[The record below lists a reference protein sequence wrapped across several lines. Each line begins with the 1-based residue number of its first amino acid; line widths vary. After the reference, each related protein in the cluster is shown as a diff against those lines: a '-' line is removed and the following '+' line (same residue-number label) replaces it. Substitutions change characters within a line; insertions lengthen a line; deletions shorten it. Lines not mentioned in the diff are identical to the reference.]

1 MDTVRECEPEPDLSI
16 VGFVGGALFGVR
28 EEPEARG
35 RCTGLMKAV
44 IMAGGK
50 GTRLQPL
57 TSNQPKPMIPIVNTP
72 CMEHIVRLLKRYGFE
87 DILVTLEFMP
97 EVIREYFGDGSEWG
111 VKIDYS
117 VEEEPLGT
125 AGSVKYIEDRLT
137 ERFVVVSG
145 DALTDVD
152 LEKAVALHEER
163 GAEVT
168 LVLKK
173 VDDPSEFG
181 IVVVEDDGRVS
192 DFLEKPDEEEVFSYT
207 ANTGIYIV
215 EPEVLR
221 DIPEGQE
228 YDWSK
233 QQFPKMLEEGR
244 PIYGY
249 VMEGYWEDIGNIEQ
263 YMSAQRDV
271 LDGKVRGVRPPGEE
285 VRKGVYIGDGVQVNE
300 EYLEGPVVLGE
311 GVWIADG
318 ARVGPYSVLA
328 PNVSVKVGA
337 SIKES
342 TVAHGTSIGEGAGL
356 DGALLGRSCTVG
368 DYARLLE
375 GSALGDE
382 VEVGQGATVAAGVS
396 VYPKESIERGAAVT
410 ENIY

>member
-1 MDTVRECEPEPDLSI
+1 
-16 VGFVGGALFGVR
+16 
-28 EEPEARG
+28 
-35 RCTGLMKAV
+35 MKAV

-72 CMEHIVRLLKRYGFE
+72 CMEHIVRLLKRYDFE

-111 VKIDYS
+111 VKMSYS

-125 AGSVKYIEDRLT
+125 AGSVKHVEDRLT

-181 IVVVEDDGRVS
+181 IVVVDDDGRVS
-192 DFLEKPDEEEVFSYT
+192 DFLEKPDEDEVFSYT

-215 EPEVLR
+215 EPDVLH
-221 DIPEGQE
+221 DVPEGQE

-233 QQFPKMLEEGR
+233 EQFPKMLEEGR

-249 VMEGYWEDIGNIEQ
+249 VMDGYWEDIGNIEQ
-263 YMSAQRDV
+263 YMGAQRDV
-271 LDGKVRGVRPPGEE
+271 LDGKVRGVRPPGKE
-285 VRKGVYIGDGVQVNE
+285 VRKGVYVGDGVEVDE
-300 EYLEGPVVLGE
+300 EYLEGPVVLGN
-311 GVWIADG
+311 GVRIASG

-328 PNVSVKVGA
+328 PNVSVGAGA
-337 SIKES
+337 SVKES
-342 TVAHGTSIGEGAGL
+342 TVAEGTSIGEGAGL
-356 DGALLGRSCTVG
+356 DGALVGRSCTVD

-382 VEVGQGATVAAGVS
+382 VEVGQGATVASGVS
-396 VYPKESIERGAAVT
+396 VYPKQSIERGAAVT
-410 ENIY
+410 EDVF

>member
-1 MDTVRECEPEPDLSI
+1 
-16 VGFVGGALFGVR
+16 
-28 EEPEARG
+28 
-35 RCTGLMKAV
+35 MKAV

-111 VKIDYS
+111 VKMSYS

-125 AGSVKYIEDRLT
+125 AGSVKYVEDRLT

-192 DFLEKPDEEEVFSYT
+192 DFLEKPDEDEVFSYT

-215 EPEVLR
+215 EPDALR
-221 DIPEGQE
+221 DVPEGKE

-233 QQFPKMLEEGR
+233 EQFPKMLEEGR

-249 VMEGYWEDIGNIEQ
+249 VMDGYWEDIGNIEQ
-263 YMSAQRDV
+263 YMGAQRDV
-271 LDGKVRGVRPPGEE
+271 LDGKVRGVRPPGKE
-285 VRKGVYIGDGVQVNE
+285 VRKGVYVGDGADVNE
-300 EYLEGPVVLGE
+300 EHLEGPVVLGN
-311 GVWIADG
+311 GVSVASG
-318 ARVGPYSVLA
+318 TRVGPYSVLA
-328 PNVSVKVGA
+328 PNVSVGAGA

-342 TVAHGTSIGEGAGL
+342 TVAEGTSIGEGAGL
-356 DGALLGRSCTVG
+356 DGALVGRSCTVG

-382 VEVGQGATVAAGVS
+382 VEVGQGATVASGVS
-396 VYPKESIERGAAVT
+396 VYPKQSIERGAAVT
-410 ENIY
+410 EDLF

>member
-1 MDTVRECEPEPDLSI
+1 
-16 VGFVGGALFGVR
+16 
-28 EEPEARG
+28 
-35 RCTGLMKAV
+35 MKAV

-72 CMEHIVRLLKRYGFE
+72 CMEHIVRLLKRYDFE

-125 AGSVKYIEDRLT
+125 AGSVKYVEDRLT

-181 IVVVEDDGRVS
+181 IVVVEDNGRVS
-192 DFLEKPDEEEVFSYT
+192 DFLEKPDEDEVFSYT

-215 EPEVLR
+215 EPDALR
-221 DIPEGQE
+221 DVPEDQE

-233 QQFPKMLEEGR
+233 EQFPKMLEEGR

-263 YMSAQRDV
+263 YMGAQRDV
-271 LDGKVRGVRPPGEE
+271 LDGKVRGVRPPGKE
-285 VRKGVYIGDGVQVNE
+285 VRKGVYVGDGVEVNE
-300 EYLEGPVVLGE
+300 EHLEGPVVLGN
-311 GVWIADG
+311 GVRVASG

-328 PNVSVKVGA
+328 PNVSVGAGA
-337 SIKES
+337 SVKES
-342 TVAHGTSIGEGAGL
+342 TVAEGTSIGEGAGL
-356 DGALLGRSCTVG
+356 DGALVGRSCTVG

-382 VEVGQGATVAAGVS
+382 VEVGQGATVASGVS

-410 ENIY
+410 EDIF

>member
-1 MDTVRECEPEPDLSI
+1 
-16 VGFVGGALFGVR
+16 
-28 EEPEARG
+28 
-35 RCTGLMKAV
+35 MKAV

-72 CMEHIVRLLKRYGFE
+72 CMEHIVRLLKRYDFE

-97 EVIREYFGDGSEWG
+97 EVIQEYFGDGSEWG
-111 VKIDYS
+111 VKMSYS
-117 VEEEPLGT
+117 VEEKPLGT
-125 AGSVKYIEDRLT
+125 AGSVKYVEDRLT

-152 LEKAVALHEER
+152 LEKAVALHKER

-181 IVVVEDDGRVS
+181 IVVIEDDGRVS

-215 EPEVLR
+215 EPDALR
-221 DIPEGQE
+221 DVPEGQE

-233 QQFPKMLEEGR
+233 EQFPKMLEEGR

-249 VMEGYWEDIGNIEQ
+249 VMDGYWEDIGNIEQ
-263 YMSAQRDV
+263 YMGAQRDV
-271 LDGKVRGVRPPGEE
+271 LDGKVRGVRPPGKE
-285 VRKGVYIGDGVQVNE
+285 VRKGVYVGDGVEVNE
-300 EYLEGPVVLGE
+300 EYLDGPVVLGN
-311 GVWIADG
+311 GVRISSG

-328 PNVSVKVGA
+328 PNVSVGAGA
-337 SIKES
+337 SVKES
-342 TVAHGTSIGEGAGL
+342 TVAEGASIGEGAGL
-356 DGALLGRSCTVG
+356 DGALIGRSCTVG

-375 GSALGDE
+375 GSVLGDE
-382 VEVGQGATVAAGVS
+382 VEVGQGATVATGVS

-410 ENIY
+410 EDIS